1 MDSYEKPYQ
10 YHDGWIRFAISL
22 IGAHIVTEYGGVEP
36 WYKRI
41 FTGEY
46 YREFG
51 ATLLITLLIT
61 YLVFKVTVLLDR
73 RFDWNEKTLVRFMLQ
88 LLLGLVLPAA
98 ITFLLAALYFR
109 MYGLN
114 ILDYNYH
121 LYAFP
126 FIVSL
131 IGIFNIYY
139 VIRYLHADKLAYKN
153 KLEKQRSATQVNAIG
168 PAPEPITPK
177 RGITIHTPT
186 GSFQMSISDIAY
198 FYRTSSRVY
207 VRSLK
212 GVDQLVAQSLDQIEE
227 TLSRDDFFRVAR
239 HIIVSHKAIV
249 RYFPLNFG
257 KLGVELNPPFKEE
270 INVSKLQARDFK
282 NWFDQ

>member
-1 MDSYEKPYQ
+1 
-10 YHDGWIRFAISL
+10 
-22 IGAHIVTEYGGVEP
+22 
-36 WYKRI
+36 
-41 FTGEY
+41 
-46 YREFG
+46 
-51 ATLLITLLIT
+51 
-61 YLVFKVTVLLDR
+61 
-73 RFDWNEKTLVRFMLQ
+73 
-88 LLLGLVLPAA
+88 
-98 ITFLLAALYFR
+98 
-109 MYGLN
+109 
-114 ILDYNYH
+114 
-121 LYAFP
+121 
-126 FIVSL
+126 
-131 IGIFNIYY
+131 
-139 VIRYLHADKLAYKN
+139 
-153 KLEKQRSATQVNAIG
+153 
-168 PAPEPITPK
+168 
-177 RGITIHTPT
+177 
-186 GSFQMSISDIAY
+186 MSISDIAY